1 LLQAQ
6 PHALAER
13 LGMGREA
20 SGFGLAVSVVREFA
34 LLAIERQQSSL
45 GVPSAALVLAQRHD
59 VGKVGFREPLYLLV
73 QPRSGAAQV
82 GPSRLHLLRQPVPA
96 ASPLHRM
103 HDHLRRGEHLAQV
116 APDQLLQRSAR
127 DVPRRAMFARRL
139 SRDLRLG
146 SADVV
151 VVSPPHVPP

>member
-73 QPRSGAAQV
+73 QPRPGAAQV
-82 GPSRLHLLRQPVPA
+82 RSSCLHLLR
-96 ASPLHRM
+96 
-103 HDHLRRGEHLAQV
+103 
-116 APDQLLQRSAR
+116 
-127 DVPRRAMFARRL
+127 
-139 SRDLRLG
+139 
-146 SADVV
+146 
-151 VVSPPHVPP
+151 